1 MKQVCI
7 TIMLAMFMSMGGVMA
22 NGQVQRS
29 INVATAGMLSDLISE
44 DEKYQIE
51 ELTLSGELNGD
62 DIFLIREMAGINM
75 DNMSDYKYLG
85 KGCLTAGKLRVL
97 DLSDARIV
105 EGGREYYKEKIGSV
119 SFTGFTYTTNDE
131 ISANMFTYCTKLEE
145 LILPKSAKVISP
157 RMMYGD
163 ASDRPKMNIKVL
175 KVADGNPNYDSRD
188 YCNAVVETA
197 TNTLVVGCNGS
208 TIPDGV
214 TSIGDY
220 AFADCSGMTSVI
232 IPNSVTTIGDYAFY
246 NCSSLTSV
254 IIPSSVTSIS
264 EFRAFYNC
272 RGLESVTVHHTT
284 PLAIYNGTFSW
295 WDRDN
300 YTDQKTSA
308 TLYVPV
314 GTKTLYEAADG
325 WKEFKNIAEDE
336 SIKVSPYK
344 VGDKFI
350 FDGVTYKVTS
360 IDPLEVQVGNGDSSF
375 GSIAIENS
383 IEGAFEIPASV
394 TAIDGNTY
402 SVTAISKS
410 AFSGCSGMTSVTIPS
425 SVVTIAGGFDFGG
438 SAFVGGA
445 FENCGLTTLIIPSSV
460 TSIGGGAF
468 AGCSNLVSIVV
479 EEGNAVYDSR
489 DNCNAIIEKENNR
502 LIAGC
507 KNTKIPDGLIGITV
521 GAFFGCKGL
530 TSMDIPNSVTYI
542 SDYAFYG
549 CNELTSL
556 NISENVTSIG
566 TQAFAYCSGLTSV
579 TIPESVK
586 TIWHDAF
593 YGCSGLVS
601 ASILS
606 KSMNRFGPHTYTDR
620 YVGVFGKCDN
630 LTTVTVCSEEPFDIG
645 GSFLDNSANAT
656 LYVPKGSIEAY
667 AAAEYW
673 KDFKEIKEIGSDN
686 IVFADAAVKAL
697 CVANWDTDGDG
708 ELNYG
713 EAAAVKGRLGGVFS
727 NNKEIISFNEFEYFT
742 GVSTLGYEEFSG
754 CSSLTSVII
763 PNSVTSLGF
772 YAFQDCSSLTSI
784 EIPNTVISIE
794 SGAFRNCKGLTS
806 IEIPNSVTTIYFGAF
821 QNCSSLTSITIP
833 NSVTGIGQLVF
844 SGCDNLSSLA
854 VELGNTKYDSRDN
867 CNAIIETESNTLII
881 GCNKTKIPN
890 SVVSIDSYSFQS
902 CKGMTSIEIPNN
914 VTRIGD
920 SAFGS
925 CSSLT
930 SVTIP
935 KNVINIGKNLFS
947 GCENLSSIVVE
958 SGNTGYDSRNDCNAI
973 IETESNTLIAGCNKT
988 KIPNSVTKIGE
999 WAFSGCNGL
1008 TSITIPNSV
1017 TSIGEYAF
1025 AGCFDLTEV
1034 IINISKPLVLS
1045 SQFDFANSANATL
1058 YVPKGC
1064 VEAYASADNW
1074 KEFKEIVEISP
1085 GDADGDGNVDQ
1096 KDVNLVV
1103 EYIMNGKTEDLNL
1116 INATGSD
1123 RKVLNVADI
1132 VRIINIMKNK

>member
-1 MKQVCI
+1 MGQLFQRTALMLVVIFCFTKVWAEKRMYARLSGSGSDKTISFYYDENMTEGDFYQPLIWGTFMEEEAKNITHAIFDSSFAEARPTSTANWFRDFENLQSVDGISYLNTSQV
-7 TIMLAMFMSMGGVMA
+7 TDMSFMFYWCSSLTNLDVSKFDTSNVTNMSWMFNCCKSLSVLDVSNFDTGNVTDMSMM
-22 NGQVQRS
+22 
-29 INVATAGMLSDLISE
+29 
-44 DEKYQIE
+44 
-51 ELTLSGELNGD
+51 
-62 DIFLIREMAGINM
+62 
-75 DNMSDYKYLG
+75 
-85 KGCLTAGKLRVL
+85 
-97 DLSDARIV
+97 
-105 EGGREYYKEKIGSV
+105 
-119 SFTGFTYTTNDE
+119 
-131 ISANMFTYCTKLEE
+131 
-145 LILPKSAKVISP
+145 
-157 RMMYGD
+157 
-163 ASDRPKMNIKVL
+163 
-175 KVADGNPNYDSRD
+175 
-188 YCNAVVETA
+188 
-197 TNTLVVGCNGS
+197 
-208 TIPDGV
+208 
-214 TSIGDY
+214 
-220 AFADCSGMTSVI
+220 FADCG
-232 IPNSVTTIGDYAFY
+232 SVTCLDVSNFNTSKVTSMGDMFSNCRILSVLDVSNFDTGNVVDMVRMFY
-246 NCSSLTSV
+246 CCSSLTSLDV
-254 IIPSSVTSIS
+254 SNFNTANMTNMGDMFHGCSSLTSLDVSNFVTDNVANMTYMFSRCSSLTELNLLDFVFRNVTDIS
-264 EFRAFYNC
+264 GMFRGCFN
-272 RGLESVTVHHTT
+272 LER
-284 PLAIYNGTFSW
+284 IYCKEDLSGVETG
-295 WDRDN
+295 DN
-300 YTDQKTSA
+300 
-308 TLYVPV
+308 
-314 GTKTLYEAADG
+314 
-325 WKEFKNIAEDE
+325 
-336 SIKVSPYK
+336 
-344 VGDKFI
+344 I
-350 FDGVTYKVTS
+350 FDGCGNLKG
-360 IDPLEVQVGNGDSSF
+360 GNGTSF
-375 GSIAIENS
+375 NENN
-383 IEGAFEIPASV
+383 
-394 TAIDGNTY
+394 IDKNYARPDVVGQPGY
-402 SVTAISKS
+402 
-410 AFSGCSGMTSVTIPS
+410 FSTVK
-425 SVVTIAGGFDFGG
+425 
-438 SAFVGGA
+438 
-445 FENCGLTTLIIPSSV
+445 EN
-460 TSIGGGAF
+460 
-468 AGCSNLVSIVV
+468 
-479 EEGNAVYDSR
+479 EK
-489 DNCNAIIEKENNR
+489 IIE
-502 LIAGC
+502 
-507 KNTKIPDGLIGITV
+507 
-521 GAFFGCKGL
+521 
-530 TSMDIPNSVTYI
+530 
-542 SDYAFYG
+542 
-549 CNELTSL
+549 
-556 NISENVTSIG
+556 
-566 TQAFAYCSGLTSV
+566 
-579 TIPESVK
+579 
-586 TIWHDAF
+586 
-593 YGCSGLVS
+593 
-601 ASILS
+601 
-606 KSMNRFGPHTYTDR
+606 
-620 YVGVFGKCDN
+620 
-630 LTTVTVCSEEPFDIG
+630 
-645 GSFLDNSANAT
+645 
-656 LYVPKGSIEAY
+656 
-667 AAAEYW
+667 
-673 KDFKEIKEIGSDN
+673 
-686 IVFADAAVKAL
+686 FADATVKAL
-697 CVANWDTDGDG
+697 CIANWDTDGDG

-1025 AGCFDLTEV
+1025 VGCFDLTEV